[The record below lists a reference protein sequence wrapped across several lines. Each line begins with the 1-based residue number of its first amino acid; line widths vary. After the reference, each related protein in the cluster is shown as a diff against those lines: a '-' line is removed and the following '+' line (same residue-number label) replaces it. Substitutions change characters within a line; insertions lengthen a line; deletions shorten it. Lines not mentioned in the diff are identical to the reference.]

1 MATKIMDIIKKECLK
16 NDKIAN
22 YKLDTKDYNPTFITS
37 SQKKLYMTYD
47 YINNGYSG
55 DEICSKYNI
64 IELNDLIY
72 FLRLVKCY
80 GYEIF
85 LNPVNDKGYSRS
97 SKLRM
102 VKEVVEKGKSI
113 DDVSIA
119 NRILNKSSLRLW
131 VKKYKEN
138 GEDAIKD
145 KSLNRYDKVIKAIE
159 KGSTFAEVSRKYK
172 ITETYILYIWALYK
186 EHGMEVFNEIQARKV
201 YTQKEKEEILKY
213 YYENGENTTKTAS
226 HFKMRNISTLNSWI
240 PKDPEVTK
248 KEKKK
253 KHLRKYYKKDLDI
266 ANDILNGSMSNDEIA
281 KKYKVKLYRV
291 KYTKEFLEIYG
302 IEEFDIEKR
311 LRHIIS
317 EEKKKEIVYKSLILG
332 QKNKKLALENKI
344 INFDIIVHWKKQYR
358 EAVLKEHKKGS
369 KSGK

>member
-37 SQKKLYMTYD
+37 AQKKLYMTYD
-47 YINNGYSG
+47 YINNGYSE

-64 IELNDLIY
+64 TELNDLIY
-72 FLRLVKCY
+72 FLRLVNRY

-85 LNPVNDKGYSRS
+85 LNPANDKGYSRS

-138 GEDAIKD
+138 GEDSIKD
-145 KSLNRYDKVIKAIE
+145 KSLNRYDKVIRAIE

-172 ITETYILYIWALYK
+172 MNQTYVLYIWALYK

-213 YYENGENTTKTAS
+213 YYENEENTTKTAA

-240 PKDPEVTK
+240 PKDPEVIK

-281 KKYKVKLYRV
+281 KKYKVKLYRI

-358 EAVLKEHKKGS
+358 QAVLKEYKKGS